1 MNSDSVT
8 ACKTY
13 FPQFNAIPLNEPPD
27 LKIGDCDDTPTEP
40 INFMVLCL
48 YAKLLAPPGFPIA
61 DFLARISEPP
71 RLILFIENILLI
83 FTKHNLHNGPENLK
97 KSRQKTRE
105 IK

>member
-13 FPQFNAIPLNEPPD
+13 FPQFNAIPLNEPTTD
-27 LKIGDCDDTPTEP
+27 SKTGTGNDCDDDNTPTEP

-61 DFLARISEPP
+61 GNFFPENILVNLILKYPTIYFIADFLARISEPP
-71 RLILFIENILLI
+71 R
-83 FTKHNLHNGPENLK
+83 
-97 KSRQKTRE
+97 
-105 IK
+105 

>member
-1 MNSDSVT
+1 MT

-71 RLILFIENILLI
+71 RLKFLIENLDEI
-83 FTKHNLHNGPENLK
+83 FFFSKF
-97 KSRQKTRE
+97 
-105 IK
+105 

>member
-13 FPQFNAIPLNEPPD
+13 FPQYNAIPLNEPTTETEM
-27 LKIGDCDDTPTEP
+27 KTGDYCDDTPTEP

-71 RLILFIENILLI
+71 RLDF
-83 FTKHNLHNGPENLK
+83 FFFQKHSSNFD
-97 KSRQKTRE
+97 
-105 IK
+105 